1 MTYQHIALKL
11 AAALAF
17 FVWAYASA
25 HNRWGMI
32 LTMTFC
38 IAALAFGASAA
49 RDLAYIGSKES
60 RGE

>member
-1 MTYQHIALKL
+1 MIQVIALKIG
-11 AAALAF
+11 AALAF

-32 LTMTFC
+32 LTLMFC
-38 IAALAFGASAA
+38 ILALSFGASAA
-49 RDLAYIGSKES
+49 KDLGRIGS